1 MAIGRPRGD
10 GNRAVDTDEALI
22 HAVHAEHGR
31 ALLAY
36 ATRLLNGDRV
46 AAEDVVQETLIR
58 AWRHPEVLTNGRG
71 STRGWLLTVTRNI
84 VTDRIRARAARPHE
98 VPEDPLAPPV
108 ARDHA
113 DPVVASVTVLR
124 AMDTLS
130 EDHRG
135 VLQELYL
142 HGRNLAETAAALG
155 IPAGTVKSRS
165 YYALR
170 ALRERLTEP
179 DGVSA

>member
-1 MAIGRPRGD
+1 
-10 GNRAVDTDEALI
+10 
-22 HAVHAEHGR
+22 
-31 ALLAY
+31 
-36 ATRLLNGDRV
+36 
-46 AAEDVVQETLIR
+46 
-58 AWRHPEVLTNGRG
+58 
-71 STRGWLLTVTRNI
+71 
-84 VTDRIRARAARPHE
+84 
-98 VPEDPLAPPV
+98 
-108 ARDHA
+108 
-113 DPVVASVTVLR
+113 VVASVTVLR